1 MGKRRTRLAFAVVA
15 GALLITAGLAAVY
28 WPLALI
34 FAGGALATFGLAS
47 DDGEDS

>member
-1 MGKRRTRLAFAVVA
+1 MILTVLGAALVVV
-15 GALLITAGLAAVY
+15 GLAAVY

-34 FAGGALATFGLAS
+34 VAGGALGYFGLAS